1 MIFWAEMLV
10 SLFLVRFFT
19 LDLIGLMP
27 PPLLCHLISA
37 SVFSEEETLNEAL
50 VGEVGETFNAL

>member
-10 SLFLVRFFT
+10 SLFFVRFFT

-37 SVFSEEETLNEAL
+37 RKTLNEAL
-50 VGEVGETFNAL
+50 VGEVGESFNAL